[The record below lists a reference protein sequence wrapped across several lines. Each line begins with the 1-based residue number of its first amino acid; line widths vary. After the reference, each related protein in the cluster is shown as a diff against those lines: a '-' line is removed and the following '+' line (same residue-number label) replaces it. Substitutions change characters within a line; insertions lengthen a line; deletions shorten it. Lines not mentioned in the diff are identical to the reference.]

1 VARNLNKEHA
11 KNIPVNVT
19 NLPLTGVIHQ
29 DHTKPFHDYHGS
41 DAPAPGTE
49 GHAGAGQGQGQVD
62 PWSGPTELVQ
72 KELQVQ
78 YSKLQGMQRQMAAEI
93 QDKMEFV
100 YQKLL
105 REIEAQHL
113 SKSTMFRIVKDM
125 H

>member
-1 VARNLNKEHA
+1 
-11 KNIPVNVT
+11 
-19 NLPLTGVIHQ
+19 
-29 DHTKPFHDYHGS
+29 
-41 DAPAPGTE
+41 
-49 GHAGAGQGQGQVD
+49 
-62 PWSGPTELVQ
+62 LVQ

-113 SKSTMFRIVKDM
+113 SESMFLM
-125 H
+125 HYVLCKM